1 MKKFNKSRVGFY
13 VLLFLIIIL
22 CIFGIF
28 KISSPLNTDSNEDD
42 IAITTSSTLETTTTT
57 TLSVTDSS
65 ITAVSDTETTVSDT
79 EVETSKTL
87 ATFTTIINPTNAVE
101 NVEKPVENTPTV
113 TKVVKVVENVETQPE
128 VIVTES
134 VDTTVTLAVTTEPR
148 KYVVYKPSTHYIHRS
163 TCGWSDSTC
172 YEITNTSGLEC
183 RRCSECSPEM
193 VIETEYIPPKQSIG
207 VTDSDYIL
215 LCNAVAHEAGSN
227 GISTYNKA
235 LVVEVIMNRVNSP
248 LYSNSVYGVLTEPNQ
263 FTGAWGYVNLGTYSY
278 QVTDDVKNAVT
289 YYFNNPGEFCHGYFS
304 FWGDGYQNHFS

>member
-1 MKKFNKSRVGFY
+1 
-13 VLLFLIIIL
+13 
-22 CIFGIF
+22 
-28 KISSPLNTDSNEDD
+28 
-42 IAITTSSTLETTTTT
+42 
-57 TLSVTDSS
+57 
-65 ITAVSDTETTVSDT
+65 
-79 EVETSKTL
+79 
-87 ATFTTIINPTNAVE
+87 
-101 NVEKPVENTPTV
+101 
-113 TKVVKVVENVETQPE
+113 
-128 VIVTES
+128 
-134 VDTTVTLAVTTEPR
+134 
-148 KYVVYKPSTHYIHRS
+148 
-163 TCGWSDSTC
+163 
-172 YEITNTSGLEC
+172 
-183 RRCSECSPEM
+183 M
-193 VIETEYIPPKQSIG
+193 VIETEYVPPKQSIG

>member
-13 VLLFLIIIL
+13 VLLFLIIAL

-57 TLSVTDSS
+57 TLSVTESS
-65 ITAVSDTETTVSDT
+65 TTTVSDTETTVSDT
-79 EVETSKTL
+79 EVETLKTL
-87 ATFTTIINPTNAVE
+87 ATFTTVVNPTNAVE
-101 NVEKPVENTPTV
+101 NVKKPIENTPTV
-113 TKVVKVVENVETQPE
+113 TEAVKVVETQSE

-134 VDTTVTLAVTTEPR
+134 INTTVTLAVTTEPR

-163 TCGWSDSTC
+163 TCRWADSTC

-193 VIETEYIPPKQSIG
+193 VIETEYVPPKQSIG

-248 LYSNSVYGVLTEPNQ
+248 SYSNSVYGVLTEPNQ

>member
-13 VLLFLIIIL
+13 VLLFLIIAL

-57 TLSVTDSS
+57 TLSVTESS
-65 ITAVSDTETTVSDT
+65 TTTVSDTETTVSDT
-79 EVETSKTL
+79 EVETLKTL
-87 ATFTTIINPTNAVE
+87 ATFTTVVNPTNAVE
-101 NVEKPVENTPTV
+101 NVKKPIENTPTV
-113 TKVVKVVENVETQPE
+113 TEAVKVVETQSE
-128 VIVTES
+128 VVVTES
-134 VDTTVTLAVTTEPR
+134 VNTTVTLAVTTEPR

-163 TCGWSDSTC
+163 TCRWADSTC

-193 VIETEYIPPKQSIG
+193 VIETEYVPPKQSIG
-207 VTDSDYIL
+207 VTDGDYIL
-215 LCNAVAHEAGSN
+215 LCNAVAHEASSN

-248 LYSNSVYGVLTEPNQ
+248 SYSNSVYGVLTEPNQ